1 MPGQTH
7 SGHRLVSRVGSVVD
21 PERMAVIVRNMRIIG
36 ACLGIAVIA
45 GSLILAE
52 MNGGFEWTAYHSS
65 SFRSSGGEGL
75 SNEATGLLFGAI
87 FMLGPLATG
96 WAFRQGAG
104 EVLYLDGTRLTV
116 VRPGRRAPE
125 VFDLARARSEVRLDK
140 VPGSRPGSA
149 EARQQ
154 VGSYRPVLVLRNES
168 GREAVIELANQRSRA
183 MRLSHETRM
192 LADAMRFTADPKVQ
206 HTAGQLRTVLRW
218 TKLPVIHDAAPDAI
232 PASPEDAASGPI
244 PRTPVIEGVEG
255 PELEI
260 TGPRR
265 G

>member
-1 MPGQTH
+1 MSGHTF
-7 SGHRLVSRVGSVVD
+7 SGHRMTSRVGAVVD
-21 PERMAVIVRNMRIIG
+21 PEHMAGIVRKMRIIG
-36 ACLGIAVIA
+36 ACLGIA
-45 GSLILAE
+45 LLAASVVLPS
-52 MNGGFEWTAYHSS
+52 MNGGFEWTAYHGASARSS
-65 SFRSSGGEGL
+65 SGTGL
-75 SNEATGLLFGAI
+75 SWEATGVLVGAV
-87 FMLGPLATG
+87 FLLGPFATG
-96 WAFRQGAG
+96 WAFRQSAG

-116 VRPGRRAPE
+116 VRPGRRAPD

-149 EARQQ
+149 EAREQ
-154 VGSYRPVLVLRNES
+154 VGSYRPVLVLRTES

-192 LADAMRFTADPKVQ
+192 LADAMRFTTDPGVG

-232 PASPEDAASGPI
+232 PASPEDAASSPI
-244 PRTPVIEGVEG
+244 PRTRVAEGVAG

-260 TGPRR
+260 TGR